1 MKQNHHRPEWKEV
14 FQQAPVPDQKDAIM
28 DQLRFIEPD
37 EAPETEKGRQRRRRG
52 LYPGL
57 CAAVCAACAVM
68 LVFAFLPSLH
78 PASAVVSFDVNP
90 SIELSLDA
98 EENVTEVLV
107 HNEEGELVLDDM
119 ELEGVDIDVAVN
131 ALIGSMMRHGYLDE
145 LKNTLLVTVKSEDE
159 QMRSRLRKS
168 IVNDIEEMME
178 GNSLQISILSQDMD
192 TTNEYTEIAQKY
204 GISEGKAALISELV
218 QSDPAYQFEDFVGLS
233 ITDLDT
239 LIQYKNL
246 EYTSIT
252 SNQVVNHSGYLTSDE
267 AKDVVFGHAGVDQ
280 DEISAYTYT
289 LDCDDNRLVYYIQ
302 FQDPYAG
309 YQYEINAISGE
320 IIDFSVTLK

>member
-1 MKQNHHRPEWKEV
+1 
-14 FQQAPVPDQKDAIM
+14 
-28 DQLRFIEPD
+28 
-37 EAPETEKGRQRRRRG
+37 
-52 LYPGL
+52 
-57 CAAVCAACAVM
+57 M

-159 QMRSRLRKS
+159 QMRSRLRES
-168 IVNDIEEMME
+168 IVNDIEEMMK

-239 LIQYKNL
+239 LIP
-246 EYTSIT
+246 
-252 SNQVVNHSGYLTSDE
+252 V
-267 AKDVVFGHAGVDQ
+267 
-280 DEISAYTYT
+280 
-289 LDCDDNRLVYYIQ
+289 
-302 FQDPYAG
+302 
-309 YQYEINAISGE
+309 
-320 IIDFSVTLK
+320 

>member
-52 LYPGL
+52 LYPGI

-68 LVFAFLPSLH
+68 LVFAFLPSFH
-78 PASAVVSFDVNP
+78 PVSAVVSFDVNP

-159 QMRSRLRKS
+159 QMRSRLRES

-239 LIQYKNL
+239 LIQYKDL
-246 EYTSIT
+246 EYTSIM

-267 AKDVVFGHAGVDQ
+267 AKDVVFGYAGVDQ